1 MGAGVTIASHLN
13 SVSHYS
19 EISHVLDVMRNAFEI
34 AVSQHTHDQIKEA
47 DLLISMDLSDFSL
60 RDNTERYNELFDI
73 GYRAATIQL
82 TKLAWYKKTNV
93 LLYVGR
99 LIRELAPFK
108 RPEFIKR
115 LENKQTQGQ

>member
-1 MGAGVTIASHLN
+1 M
-13 SVSHYS
+13 
-19 EISHVLDVMRNAFEI
+19 
-34 AVSQHTHDQIKEA
+34 
-47 DLLISMDLSDFSL
+47 ISMDLSDFSL